1 MLLLDY
7 QLIFHGGASNVGWY
21 GTMLVVYKIFGFG
34 LFSAHYVR
42 LVLQLISL
50 ICLALFLKKT
60 LGEKKAILPLVTIA
74 LSPTVLFFN
83 TLGTPYGI
91 DLQYLPICLYLI
103 STLKFKTS
111 VWEYFKQ
118 SLLGGVTMLAW
129 MSYPVFV
136 FYLPGLLFYYIY
148 RFRTVQ
154 RRKIELL
161 KSSFVGGLFFLLP
174 LIFFLAYLKNWQALI
189 NDPLLKKGIFRGGG
203 ELELS
208 LATFQT
214 NANGLLTDLFA
225 RGQSYLYEVRLTDFS
240 FIWPISVVILGVSGY
255 LFFQKKFRAVVLVI
269 WIVIM
274 SNLIISSLT
283 FDLTFEPGLR
293 RYTPVLAGIYGLYI
307 LAWNNVDTSR
317 LAKIPKQL
325 LLLTLL
331 VLPIHHLAVY
341 PINLSHLKDPSE
353 NRHTTFLDVKQ
364 TPQRSYEYLIG
375 ELQHK
380 DLRLRCSNVYSKQ
393 VIKCQYMYIYSIL
406 KGSCRWNHLYCKE
419 LYGYDLEAQE
429 YFLISDRSL
438 IRKRVF

>member
-21 GTMLVVYKIFGFG
+21 GTLLLVYKIFGFS

-50 ICLALFLKKT
+50 ICLASFLKKT
-60 LGEKKAILPLVTIA
+60 LGEKKAIVPLVTIA

-83 TLGTPYGI
+83 TLGTPYGV

-136 FYLPGLLFYYIY
+136 FYLPALLFYYIY

-154 RRKIELL
+154 RSNIELL
-161 KSSFVGGLFFLLP
+161 KILISAVLFFLLP
-174 LIFFLAYLKNWQALI
+174 LIFFLVYLKNWQALI
-189 NDPLLKKGIFRGGG
+189 HDPLLKTGIFRAGG
-203 ELELS
+203 ELELTLS
-208 LATFQT
+208 TFQT
-214 NANGLLTDLFA
+214 NITGLLTDLFV
-225 RGQSYLYEVRLTDFS
+225 RGQSYLYEVKQPDFS
-240 FIWPISVVILGVSGY
+240 WIMPIAILILIFSIY
-255 LFFQKKFRAVVLVI
+255 LFLKKKFRSVVLVI
-269 WIVIM
+269 WLVIM
-274 SNLIISSLT
+274 SNLIISSFT
-283 FDLTFEPGLR
+283 FDITFEPGLR
-293 RYTPVLAGIYGLYI
+293 RYTPILAGIYGLYS
-307 LAWNNVDTSR
+307 LACNFMTTSN
-317 LAKIPKQL
+317 LAKTAKQL
-325 LLLTLL
+325 WLFGLLI
-331 VLPIHHLAVY
+331 LPIHHLIVY

-364 TPQRSYEYLIG
+364 TPQQSYEYLIS

-380 DLRLRCSNVYSKQ
+380 DLRLKCSNVYSKQ

-406 KGSCRWNHLYCKE
+406 KGACRWNNLHCKE

-429 YFLISDRSL
+429 YFLIRDRSL
-438 IRKRVF
+438 IRRRVF